1 MASIKEKIIERVNG
15 INDPKLLEELL
26 QAIELEHEIENLH
39 TLTEEEKRAIDEG
52 IDDADSGKLY
62 SNAEASQLIKKW
74 LDK

>member
-39 TLTEEEKRAIDEG
+39 TLTEEEKKAIDEG

-62 SNAEASQLIKKW
+62 SNAEASLLIKKW